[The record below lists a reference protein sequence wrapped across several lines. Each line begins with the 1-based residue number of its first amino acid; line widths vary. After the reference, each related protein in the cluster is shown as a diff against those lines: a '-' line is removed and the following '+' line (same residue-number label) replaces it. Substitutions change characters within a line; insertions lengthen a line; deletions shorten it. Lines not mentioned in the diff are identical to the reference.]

1 MGPIAHGE
9 PSASQAAELR
19 SCYLSSLDLL
29 LEHRLRSAVR
39 GGEAGGGGAGGGL
52 AGGGAKSDAVPS
64 PFSLPLIPRRSPAYP
79 LECSVSG
86 VYKRKGADGR
96 CAGRDARRGRE
107 WAGQGGAARG
117 GARDSLGPTVPSS
130 GYPNE
135 AAAEVVLTALRE
147 WLEQHKDK
155 VRPGSSRREGTEV
168 GGGAHVTSP
177 TRHRQGVCRVPARG
191 PGLALALCVLFY
203 SGRFPPLRP
212 GHRALR
218 ERDSGAHTTPRAPS
232 VARALNP
239 G

>member
-1 MGPIAHGE
+1 MFRFYALKPDRNI
-9 PSASQAAELR
+9 ELT
-19 SCYLSSLDLL
+19 LKLNP
-29 LEHRLRSAVR
+29 
-39 GGEAGGGGAGGGL
+39 
-52 AGGGAKSDAVPS
+52 K
-64 PFSLPLIPRRSPAYP
+64 
-79 LECSVSG
+79 
-86 VYKRKGADGR
+86 
-96 CAGRDARRGRE
+96 ARRLD
-107 WAGQGGAARG
+107 Q
-117 GARDSLGPTVPSS
+117 
-130 GYPNE
+130 
-135 AAAEVVLTALRE
+135 